1 MNTVTITITRQPEL
15 FIEAECFTPDA
26 LAGKNAEQI
35 AALPVHIGRTTE
47 KVGDYFT
54 VAGSAGATAAE
65 TKLVV
70 NGDLTRVKYIGA
82 KMSAGEVVI
91 NGDADMY
98 VGAWMT
104 GGKITA
110 NGNIGHFAAT
120 SMAGGEIVV
129 NGNAGNYLAASYRG
143 DWRGMT
149 GGKIIVAG
157 NVGSDCGTFM
167 LGGEI
172 CVGGNIDVHVMT
184 HADGGKVVVFGNAKS
199 RLGGQASRGEMYVFG
214 TVDVMLPGYV
224 YARDEEVE
232 VCGKKAVFAVY
243 NGDIADRHPTRKG
256 ETVYAKLYLKK

>member
-1 MNTVTITITRQPEL
+1 MNTVTITITKQPEL

-26 LAGKNAEQI
+26 IAGKTAEQI
-35 AALPVHIGRTTE
+35 AELPVHIGRTTE

-54 VAGSAGATAAE
+54 VEGVAGETAAD

-70 NGDLTRVKYIGA
+70 AGDLTRVKYIGS

-110 NGNIGHFAAT
+110 NGSIGHFAAT

-143 DWRGMT
+143 DWRGMS
-149 GGKIIVAG
+149 GGKITVNG

-172 CVGGNIDVHVMT
+172 IVGGNIDVHVMT
-184 HADGGKVVVFGNAKS
+184 HADGGRIVILGNAKS

-214 TVDVMLPGYV
+214 TVDVMMPGYA
-224 YARDEEVE
+224 YARDEELE
-232 VCGKKAVFAVY
+232 VCGTKAVFAVY
-243 NGDIADRHPTRKG
+243 HGDLGERHPTRKG